1 MRKIEKHVEP
11 PELTQWR
18 AAHQADP
25 DGGGI
30 NYGYDLLRQS
40 PNVVNRLLDSLLAE
54 QGGLFAYTGRRI
66 DRDSTHV
73 EHLRPQTPW
82 KAHRGLDVTYSN
94 LVGCWPQPNGPR
106 GQYGAHPKEDW
117 PAPGEEAQF
126 VSPLSNGC
134 EGRFVFNQRGEI
146 KPANPADQAAAATIE
161 KLKLDH
167 KLLTALRGREIESVL
182 GTMRGL
188 SLKEARQRLRS
199 IQEAEAALTGG
210 ADVALDPYCFALK
223 QALVRYIKAG
233 ERIQKYSKSN

>member
-1 MRKIEKHVEP
+1 MRKIEKRNEP
-11 PELTQWR
+11 AELTRWR

-30 NYGYDLLRQS
+30 NYGYDALRQS
-40 PNVVNRLLDSLLAE
+40 PPVVARLLESLIAE
-54 QGGLFAYTGRRI
+54 QGGLCAYTGRRI

-82 KAHRGLDVTYSN
+82 KAQRGLDVTYSN
-94 LVGCWPQPNGPR
+94 MVGCWPQSNGPR

-117 PAPGEEAQF
+117 PAPGEEALF
-126 VSPLSNGC
+126 VSPLSSGC
-134 EGRFVFNQRGEI
+134 EARFVFNQRGEI
-146 KPANPADQAAAATIE
+146 KPANPADQAAATTIG

-182 GTMRGL
+182 GTMRSL

-199 IQEAEAALTGG
+199 IQVAEAALTDG
-210 ADVALDPYCFALK
+210 ADVPLDPYCFALK
-223 QALVRYIKAG
+223 QALMRFIKAG
-233 ERIQKYSKSN
+233 ERIQKFGKPN